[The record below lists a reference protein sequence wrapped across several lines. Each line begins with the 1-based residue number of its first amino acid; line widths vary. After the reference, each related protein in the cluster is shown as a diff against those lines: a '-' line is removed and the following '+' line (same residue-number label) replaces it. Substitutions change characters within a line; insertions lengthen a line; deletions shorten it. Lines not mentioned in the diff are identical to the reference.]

1 MGDLSHCG
9 ILIKTYNARSSESR
23 NGVQRPLNED
33 NTGIRA
39 LQRIR
44 TISCTSIFEKQ
55 SAIGLKF
62 GPEPLEILRRSREG
76 LLSLHTAPSR
86 KAVPIL
92 SNPGSNETSNPAIP
106 TAAQLGETRLK
117 QWHQQGEALLTI
129 ENLRGWINAAGL
141 VLFAPRPQIA
151 SPAPSLVE
159 AVLGAPNPSPTIEQ
173 TAESRSLLARLV
185 AEGLAVPLN
194 LLGPGMG
201 TVHAGAPGDTPD
213 FVAST
218 AVFSYV
224 FTLRGDKAWKQP
236 PATSGAMKVSNLAL
250 AIFEAL
256 TRRGALSAYDLT
268 TEVGKDVTE
277 AAVLRAL
284 GELWTHLRVL
294 PLAQPD
300 GAATLWE
307 LASARFTKQIKAGAN
322 AGQPSALSALI
333 SLYLGQAVVAAEDEI
348 ESFLSPLASRSR
360 IRDVI
365 HALLAAR
372 ELETIAV
379 EGRTMLHVAGAL
391 PAFLAPAAIAA
402 TDADAAGEIQVEA
415 VAGEE
420 ADGTEEVPARITKFV
435 PKPRKIGTGYLAKAK
450 PSKFAAK
457 PFGASK
463 PGFGAKPGFKP
474 RTGAGLAPDRE
485 RRPFSKP
492 AGGGFDKPWDE
503 EKTRRMAAA
512 SKPSEVREEAGEA
525 TEPRAARVYKPR
537 AEGGGDRPRFGG
549 KPAFRGKPSFGD
561 KPAFGGK
568 PSFRGKPSFG
578 EGRPPRRDFA
588 PRAEGEGDA
597 RPPRKT
603 FSKPGTFGRK
613 REGFASRSGAG
624 DERPARREFS
634 PRPGQGGDRRPGP
647 RPDRGERP
655 DFGGS
660 RGGGSYT
667 PRPQGDRPRRSEGE
681 GSAPRKPFA
690 PRGAGFFSAKPRT
703 SDGPARGP
711 REGQDRGAGGEGG
724 KRVYR
729 KFDAP
734 RDRPARPYSSDRPAR
749 PYSSDRPARAEGGE
763 ARKPAGDFAKRKF
776 GGKLAGKPGGFGG
789 KSGGKP
795 GGFGGKKSFSKS
807 DKPFGG
813 KPSSTFAKFADNKKP
828 FGKRAPARKF
838 KPGKGESA
846 G

>member
-1 MGDLSHCG
+1 
-9 ILIKTYNARSSESR
+9 
-23 NGVQRPLNED
+23 
-33 NTGIRA
+33 
-39 LQRIR
+39 
-44 TISCTSIFEKQ
+44 
-55 SAIGLKF
+55 
-62 GPEPLEILRRSREG
+62 

-86 KAVPIL
+86 KASQIL
-92 SNPGSNETSNPAIP
+92 SNSGINETSNPAIP
-106 TAAQLGETRLK
+106 TAAQLAETRLK

-141 VLFAPRPQIA
+141 VLFVPRQQIV

-159 AVLGAPNPSPTIEQ
+159 AVLGAPNPAPTIEQ
-173 TAESRSLLARLV
+173 TAEARSLLARLV

-236 PATSGAMKVSNLAL
+236 PATSGAVKVSNLAL
-250 AIFEAL
+250 AIYEAL
-256 TRRGALSAYDLT
+256 TRRGALTAYDLT
-268 TEVGKDVTE
+268 TEVGKEVTE
-277 AAVLRAL
+277 AAALRAL
-284 GELWTHLRVL
+284 GELWTHLRVV
-294 PLAQPD
+294 PLAQPV
-300 GAATLWE
+300 GAATQWE
-307 LASARFTKQIKAGAN
+307 LTSARFTKQIKAGAN

-391 PAFLAPAAIAA
+391 PAFLAQVVAAVATKAA
-402 TDADAAGEIQVEA
+402 ADEVEVETVAAVGAVEAGEA
-415 VAGEE
+415 S
-420 ADGTEEVPARITKFV
+420 ARITKFV
-435 PKPRKIGTGYLAKAK
+435 PKPRKVGTGYLAKAK

-457 PFGASK
+457 PFGGAK
-463 PGFGAKPGFKP
+463 PGSGTKPGFKP
-474 RTGAGLAPDRE
+474 RTGSGPAPDRE

-492 AGGGFDKPWDE
+492 AAGGFDKPWDE
-503 EKTRRMAAA
+503 EKPRRLAAA
-512 SKPSEVREEAGEA
+512 RKPSEVREEVAAEDA
-525 TEPRAARVYKPR
+525 PRAPRVYKPR
-537 AEGGGDRPRFGG
+537 TGSGGDRGKFGG
-549 KPAFRGKPSFGD
+549 KPAFRGKPSFGG
-561 KPAFGGK
+561 KPAYGGK
-568 PSFRGKPSFG
+568 PSFRGKPSLGG

-588 PRAEGEGDA
+588 ARGEGSET

-613 REGFASRSGAG
+613 RESFSARASG
-624 DERPARREFS
+624 DERPGRREFT
-634 PRPGQGGDRRPGP
+634 PRAGQSGERRPGP
-647 RPDRGERP
+647 RTERGERP
-655 DFGGS
+655 AFGGS
-660 RGGGSYT
+660 RGTGSYASR
-667 PRPQGDRPRRSEGE
+667 PRGERPRRSEGDA
-681 GSAPRKPFA
+681 STPRKPYA
-690 PRGAGFFSAKPRT
+690 PRGAGFFSAKPRP
-703 SDGPARGP
+703 SDDRAERAARGP
-711 REGQDRGAGGEGG
+711 SDGQERGSPSETG

-734 RDRPARPYSSDRPAR
+734 RERPTRPYSTDRPR
-749 PYSSDRPARAEGGE
+749 RAEGAE
-763 ARKPAGDFAKRKF
+763 SDARKPAGDFAKRKF
-776 GGKLAGKPGGFGG
+776 AGKPSGKPVGFGG
-789 KSGGKP
+789 KSKP
-795 GGFGGKKSFSKS
+795 AGGFGGKKSFSKP

-813 KPSSTFAKFADNKKP
+813 KPSSTFAKFAGNKKP
-828 FGKRAPARKF
+828 FGKKAPGRKY
-838 KPGKGESA
+838 KPSQGESA

>member
-1 MGDLSHCG
+1 
-9 ILIKTYNARSSESR
+9 
-23 NGVQRPLNED
+23 
-33 NTGIRA
+33 
-39 LQRIR
+39 
-44 TISCTSIFEKQ
+44 
-55 SAIGLKF
+55 
-62 GPEPLEILRRSREG
+62 
-76 LLSLHTAPSR
+76 
-86 KAVPIL
+86 L
-92 SNPGSNETSNPAIP
+92 SNPGSNETSSTAIP
-106 TAAQLGETRLK
+106 TAAQLAETRTK

-141 VLFAPRPQIA
+141 VLFAPRPQIL

-159 AVLGAPNPSPTIEQ
+159 AVLGATNPSPTIEQ
-173 TAESRSLLARLV
+173 TAEARSLLARLV

-194 LLGPGMG
+194 LLGPGAG
-201 TVHAGAPGDTPD
+201 TVHAAAPGDTPD

-236 PATSGAMKVSNLAL
+236 PATSGAIKVSNLAL
-250 AIFEAL
+250 AIFEAV
-256 TRRGALSAYDLT
+256 TRRGALTAYDLT
-268 TEVGKDVTE
+268 TEVGKEVTE

-391 PAFLAPAAIAA
+391 PAFLAPAAIAE
-402 TDADAAGEIQVEA
+402 TDAAAAGAIEVEA
-415 VAGEE
+415 GAADADESGETPE
-420 ADGTEEVPARITKFV
+420 RITKYV

-457 PFGASK
+457 PFGLSK
-463 PGFGAKPGFKP
+463 PGFGAKPGLKP
-474 RTGAGLAPDRE
+474 RMGAAPAPDRE
-485 RRPFSKP
+485 RRPFAKP

-503 EKTRRMAAA
+503 EKTRRLTAAR
-512 SKPSEVREEAGEA
+512 KPSEVSDEAGEA
-525 TEPRAARVYKPR
+525 TEPRAPRVYKPR
-537 AEGGGDRPRFGG
+537 TEGGGDRPKFGG

-561 KPAFGGK
+561 KLAFGGK
-568 PSFRGKPSFG
+568 PAFRDKPSFG

-588 PRAEGEGDA
+588 PRAESEGGDA

-603 FSKPGTFGRK
+603 FSKPGTFGQK
-613 REGFASRSGAG
+613 REGVASRSGAG

-647 RPDRGERP
+647 RSDRGERP
-655 DFGGS
+655 AFGGS
-660 RGGGSYT
+660 RGAGSYA

-681 GSAPRKPFA
+681 GFAPRKPYA
-690 PRGAGFFSAKPRT
+690 PRGAGFFSAKPRA

-711 REGQDRGAGGEGG
+711 REGQDRDAGGEGG

-734 RDRPARPYSSDRPAR
+734 RDRPARPYSSDR
-749 PYSSDRPARAEGGE
+749 SARAEGGD
-763 ARKPAGDFAKRKF
+763 ARKPSGDFAKRKF
-776 GGKLAGKPGGFGG
+776 GGKPAGKPGGFGG
-789 KSGGKP
+789 KSGDKP

-807 DKPFGG
+807 SDKPFSG
-813 KPSSTFAKFADNKKP
+813 KPTSTFSKFVGTKKP